1 MKKKVLKRLAAF
13 SVAMTLMFSSM
24 TAFAAETTYT
34 TKTGDNLS
42 KIAKE
47 LYGDANKWRDIY
59 ECNKDQIKDPNLIWS
74 NQILVIPDLGITTQT
89 PIPATEIPVITPEA
103 ATTPEIPADT
113 TLTDLT
119 TATDEATNG
128 AMSLKE
134 WTDTGVWAQY
144 MQELN
149 EGAGGAISFEVDGDV
164 LILVYQYEHQLAGLD
179 DASQEMLNG
188 IMDSIFDA
196 YQDVFAL
203 LRDEIILET
212 GNANVVL
219 RLEYRNADGA
229 VIYGK
234 NF

>member
-89 PIPATEIPVITPEA
+89 PIPTIETPAIIPETT
-103 ATTPEIPADT
+103 TTPEIPAAEAP
-113 TLTDLT
+113 TDLT
-119 TATDEATNG
+119 AATDEAAN
-128 AMSLKE
+128 ASMSLKE
-134 WTDTGVWAQY
+134 WTETGVWAQY
-144 MQELN
+144 MEELN
-149 EGAGGAISFEVDGDV
+149 AEAGDAISYEVNGDV
-164 LILVYQYEHQLAGLD
+164 LTLVYQYEQQLADLD
-179 DASQEMLNG
+179 ASSQEMLNG

-219 RLEYRNADGA
+219 RLEYRNANGA